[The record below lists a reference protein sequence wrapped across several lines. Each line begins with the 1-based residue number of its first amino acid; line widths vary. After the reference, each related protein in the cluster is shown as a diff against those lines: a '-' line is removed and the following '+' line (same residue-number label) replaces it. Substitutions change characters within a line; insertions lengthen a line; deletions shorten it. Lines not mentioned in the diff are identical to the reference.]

1 MTKAKKA
8 KEATSPEVTPT
19 STFKPWTANIE
30 AALADKENAVPFVDE
45 NNPSTQPAIILPG
58 NAFFD
63 QELWTVI
70 FDKLMKAPVKDY
82 QVLLRLSKLWKTI
95 NDISHKLALLRDAI
109 SKDCELDELAKQ
121 ETALTPETLN
131 SPEYQAKS
139 MAFGAMIQGYI
150 FSKRISLAP
159 LWTLTLDLTNPDGH
173 ARAVLEGSNL
183 SADDIDMLN
192 GLGIVRVI
200 YPDTVDEPAVP
211 ENNETLPAEE
221 EKPTPVE
228 AQPVE
233 QPTED
238 LPANQP
244 EENDTTN
251 A

>member
-1 MTKAKKA
+1 MTPKKKA
-8 KEATSPEVTPT
+8 KDVASPEAPT
-19 STFKPWTANIE
+19 STFTPWTANIE

-45 NNPSTQPAIILPG
+45 TTSAFPNIVLPG

-139 MAFGAMIQGYI
+139 MAFGAMIQRYI

-159 LWTLTLDLTNPDGH
+159 LGTLTLDLTNPDGH
-173 ARAVLEGSNL
+173 AKAFIEGSNL

-192 GLGIVRVI
+192 GLGIVKVI
-200 YPDTVDEPAVP
+200 YPESDLRQPTVDEPAAAHAPEAEQATEDALVP
-211 ENNETLPAEE
+211 E
-221 EKPTPVE
+221 K
-228 AQPVE
+228 
-233 QPTED
+233 TED
-238 LPANQP
+238 EQN
-244 EENDTTN
+244 
-251 A
+251 

>member
-1 MTKAKKA
+1 MTPRKKA
-8 KEATSPEVTPT
+8 KEVSAPETTSPFT
-19 STFKPWTANIE
+19 PWTANIE

-63 QELWTVI
+63 QELWDVI
-70 FDKLMKAPVKDY
+70 FNKLMKAPVKDY
-82 QVLLRLSKLWKTI
+82 QVLLRLSKLGKTI

-150 FSKRISLAP
+150 FSKKISLAP

-173 ARAVLEGSNL
+173 AKAFLEGSNL

-192 GLGIVRVI
+192 GLGIVKVI
-200 YPDTVDEPAVP
+200 YPDTVDEPA
-211 ENNETLPAEE
+211 TLPAEE
-221 EKPTPVE
+221 ET
-228 AQPVE
+228 
-233 QPTED
+233 TED
-238 LPANQP
+238 ALVPD
-244 EENDTTN
+244 EDDD
-251 A
+251 

>member
-8 KEATSPEVTPT
+8 KEVASETPAT
-19 STFKPWTANIE
+19 STFTPWTANIE

-109 SKDCELDELAKQ
+109 SKDCELDEFAKQ

-159 LWTLTLDLTNPDGH
+159 LGTLTLDLTNPDGH
-173 ARAVLEGSNL
+173 AKAFLEGSNL

-192 GLGIVRVI
+192 GLGIVKVI
-200 YPDTVDEPAVP
+200 YPEADASQTPVDEPAVP
-211 ENNETLPAEE
+211 ESNETLPAEE
-221 EKPTPVE
+221 ETAEDALVPDETPD
-228 AQPVE
+228 E
-233 QPTED
+233 Q
-238 LPANQP
+238 N
-244 EENDTTN
+244 
-251 A
+251 